1 MKYSITRALAELKL
15 LKNRYNKEVQRLSL
29 IAVKRG
35 MKIRP
40 PYTSFKEEDFIK
52 TAESQYQSIIA
63 LRRRMDEIKLAID
76 KSNFETTVK
85 IGDKEMTV
93 LEALVKKSNIISDV
107 DLLGCMK
114 TQLRIAKAE
123 FEKSMNE
130 NSAKVESIVHDQLT
144 NKDVAKKSDVEK
156 EACETVDKLYEV
168 KMIDPLTLE
177 DKIKELEKEID
188 EFQKN
193 VDFVLSESNSRTY
206 IEIPD

>member
-1 MKYSITRALAELKL
+1 MKYSITRALAELKT
-15 LKNRYNKEVQRLSL
+15 LKGRYNKEVANLSP

-52 TAESQYQSIIA
+52 TAEAQYQSIIA

-76 KSNFETTVK
+76 KSNFETVIK

-93 LEALVKKSNIISDV
+93 LEALVKKGNIESDTYF
-107 DLLGCMK
+107 LNCMK
-114 TQLRIAKAE
+114 NQLQTARRE
-123 FEKSMNE
+123 FEKSLSE
-130 NSAKVESIVHDQLT
+130 NNAKVESIVHDQLT
-144 NKDVAKKSDVEK
+144 NKDVAKKADVEK
-156 EACETVDKLYEV
+156 EACETVEKLYEV
-168 KMIDPLTLE
+168 KMIDPLALE
-177 DKIKELEKEID
+177 DKIKELENELE

-193 VDFVLSESNSRTY
+193 VDFVLSESNSKTC

>member
-85 IGDKEMTV
+85 IGDKEGEITNV
-93 LEALVKKSNIISDV
+93 LGIGYEITFFDIN
-107 DLLGCMK
+107 LGK
-114 TQLRIAKAE
+114 T
-123 FEKSMNE
+123 F
-130 NSAKVESIVHDQLT
+130 
-144 NKDVAKKSDVEK
+144 
-156 EACETVDKLYEV
+156 
-168 KMIDPLTLE
+168 ID
-177 DKIKELEKEID
+177 
-188 EFQKN
+188 
-193 VDFVLSESNSRTY
+193 SRDIY
-206 IEIPD
+206 DYLI

>member
-15 LKNRYNKEVQRLSL
+15 LKDRYNKEVYSSSL

-40 PYTSFKEEDFIK
+40 PYTSFKEEDFVK
-52 TAESQYQSIIA
+52 TAGSQYQSIIT
-63 LRRRMDEIKLAID
+63 LRRRMDKIKLAID
-76 KSNFETTVK
+76 KSNFETIVK

-93 LEALVKKSNIISDV
+93 LEALVKKSNIDFDIA
-107 DLLGCMK
+107 LLDRMK
-114 TQLRIAKAE
+114 TQLQTARAE
-123 FEKSMNE
+123 FEKSINE
-130 NSAKVESIVHDQLT
+130 NNAKVESIVHDQLT
-144 NKDVAKKSDVEK
+144 NKDVAKKADVEK

-168 KMIDPLTLE
+168 KMIDPLALE
-177 DKIKELEKEID
+177 DKIKELESEIE

-193 VDFVLSESNSRTY
+193 VDFVLSESNSKTY